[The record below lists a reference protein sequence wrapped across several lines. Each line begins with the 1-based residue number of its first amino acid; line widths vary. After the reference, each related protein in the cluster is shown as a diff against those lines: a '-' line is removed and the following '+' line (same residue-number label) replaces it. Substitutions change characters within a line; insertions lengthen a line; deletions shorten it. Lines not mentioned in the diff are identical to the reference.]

1 VSTDVVRND
10 ERSRY
15 ELVVDGQVAG
25 FADFRVEGDVVVL
38 PHTVVDPARR
48 GQGLAAVLVAS
59 ALDDIDRAGR
69 RVVPACWY
77 VADFIDRNPRYA
89 ALVSGRE

>member
-15 ELVVDGQVAG
+15 ELVVDGQIAG